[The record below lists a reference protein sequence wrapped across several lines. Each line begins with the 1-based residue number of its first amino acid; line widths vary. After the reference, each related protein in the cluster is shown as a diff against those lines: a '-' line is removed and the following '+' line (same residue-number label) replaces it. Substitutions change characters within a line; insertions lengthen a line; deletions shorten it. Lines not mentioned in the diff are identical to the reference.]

1 MAFTTLSTKDSKNYD
16 DSEINRSIHPFV
28 FPVSLNK
35 SVPQRRCSE
44 SKPSHPSR
52 TLTGLHRSNSLP
64 LPTSVITSSPLQLPT
79 RTNGRSGQPFKL
91 RPSPAAEEWQRQKS
105 LGAVNPA
112 IDELM
117 DMIGL
122 EEVKRQV
129 LNIKAKVEVC
139 KRQKVDLRSERF
151 NIIFQGNPGTGSS
164 IIKEIRMAIILTY
177 RSQI

>member
-1 MAFTTLSTKDSKNYD
+1 
-16 DSEINRSIHPFV
+16 
-28 FPVSLNK
+28 
-35 SVPQRRCSE
+35 
-44 SKPSHPSR
+44 
-52 TLTGLHRSNSLP
+52 
-64 LPTSVITSSPLQLPT
+64 LPT
-79 RTNGRSGQPFKL
+79 RTNSRSGQPFKL
-91 RPSPAAEEWQRQKS
+91 RPSPSAEEWQRQKA

-139 KRQKVDLRSERF
+139 KRQRVDLRSERF
-151 NIIFQGNPGTGSS
+151 NIIFQGNPGTGLS
-164 IIKEIRMAIILTY
+164 IIKAIQMAMMLTY